1 MRRTQGAAEVQ
12 KEVTAAPA
20 AMGRLPVLQSFS
32 ASHKKKGK
40 KKNTARCA
48 ACTEAQ
54 QVSGLMHGMLGN
66 YGTVDR
72 DQFLFLLLWKSLM
85 DSLAF
90 RLFAI
95 RWFIKVMVPI
105 LKRYILKVP
114 YDSQFTASRF
124 LYHDARA
131 TCQRASQARKQL
143 CPLLLFMTTFAPEK
157 NHTSLEIIS
166 DVTKGWVTASWLQR
180 FHAFP
185 FLTCIRP
192 NKRKQLL
199 L

>member
-1 MRRTQGAAEVQ
+1 MQT
-12 KEVTAAPA
+12 
-20 AMGRLPVLQSFS
+20 FS
-32 ASHKKKGK
+32 ASHKKKEK
-40 KKNTARCA
+40 RKTTARCA

-66 YGTVDR
+66 YGTIDR
-72 DQFLFLLLWKSLM
+72 DQFLFLLLWKSLT
-85 DSLAF
+85 DRLAF

-95 RWFIKVMVPI
+95 RWFIEVMVPI

-124 LYHDARA
+124 SYHDARA
-131 TCQRASQARKQL
+131 TCQRASQARKQR
-143 CPLLLFMTTFAPEK
+143 PLFTTTFAPEK

-166 DVTKGWVTASWLQR
+166 DVTKGWVTASWLPW

-185 FLTCIRP
+185 FLTCIRS
-192 NKRKQLL
+192 NKRISFFCQQRVK
-199 L
+199 

>member
-1 MRRTQGAAEVQ
+1 MRRAQGAAEAQ
-12 KEVTAAPA
+12 KEVTAAA
-20 AMGRLPVLQSFS
+20 AATGRLPVLQTFS
-32 ASHKKKGK
+32 ASHKKKEK
-40 KKNTARCA
+40 RKTTARCA

-72 DQFLFLLLWKSLM
+72 DQFLFLLLWKSLTE
-85 DSLAF
+85 SLAF

-95 RWFIKVMVPI
+95 RWFIKVMVAI

-124 LYHDARA
+124 LYHDGARA

-143 CPLLLFMTTFAPEK
+143 RPFLLFTTTLAPEK
-157 NHTSLEIIS
+157 NQSRNHL
-166 DVTKGWVTASWLQR
+166 
-180 FHAFP
+180 
-185 FLTCIRP
+185 
-192 NKRKQLL
+192 
-199 L
+199 